1 MKNMSASKRS
11 DRTVSVLL
19 TGITSIT
26 DTSTARVVVV
36 GGITITFT
44 LAEWDFMVTEFTAPS
59 AE

>member
-11 DRTVSVLL
+11 DRSVSVLL

-44 LAEWDFMVTEFTAPS
+44 QADWDFMVTEFTAPS